1 MSLLIRDM
9 QYQLK
14 SFVSFWSLIMS
25 ISVLSMASVK
35 AQGIKFIGSEQS
47 IDKRSSLKVF
57 PSKDVEFKDQFNL
70 SFDLQISSN
79 SPIGYVFRIKEKSQ
93 KGIINL
99 YYDEENG
106 KAIFRLNEEGK
117 YGLITSTFDRA
128 TLLEQPWIGIKLNF
142 DLQAG
147 EITLKIADFPEQK
160 AKVNITSP
168 YAPTIFF
175 GKSDYMIDVPSM
187 SIRNLIV
194 GNDAEIYEFPL
205 KESEGNLLHDSN
217 AEIRGEVT
225 HGVWLVNKAYNWHK
239 LMQFQSET
247 EAGSEYNLKTRSVYY
262 FNRDS
267 IKIYN
272 LASGEIQKLKFAT
285 PCPVKLVRGNTFI
298 DEQTNKLYVYE
309 TFYNQPYDGPTIAS
323 LDLNTLEWTAQS
335 DDYFGNE
342 INHHGYLLLPNSTNF
357 LIFGGF
363 GAMRYSKEFSMYS
376 LKDKRWNKNI
386 PTTGTQIFP
395 RYFTSMGYSLTRK
408 KAFIFGGMG
417 NESGEHTVGRQYFYD
432 LYSFDLITNQ
442 VEKLW
447 AIDWKEKPFVP
458 ARGLVIPDDNYVYLL
473 GYPEHLTHS
482 FIKLRRFSLQDG
494 EYEQLGDSIPIY
506 SDKIS
511 TRAKL
516 YYDDHLNKLITIVQE
531 SDDDIRSDLTIY
543 SIDYPAIS
551 FSALHSFPNAK
562 NSTYFLPVI
571 CIGVGILLIIVF
583 FLIRR
588 RKKIAEEGIFGE
600 NEMDTVVSKPR
611 RKTNCI
617 YLFGDLTLINKQG
630 MDISHLLSSR
640 LKQVFCLILFHS
652 KETGISSTLL
662 SHLLWPDKPK
672 DKVKTSRGVAIN
684 NLRKVLNEL
693 QGVEIVYEEGHFRMV
708 FTTDCYCDYH
718 ALQEELKENPSELLS
733 QDLYKIIDR
742 GQFLLGIDD
751 PIFDQVKLELENQLL
766 SVLEKDLNNYIQLKQ
781 YPSAIQAG
789 ETILNIDT
797 INENAL
803 EKTLI
808 ALYASKNEDKAKKIY
823 TKFVDQFELTMG
835 EKFHHSFDQYW
846 K

>member
-1 MSLLIRDM
+1 MSLLIRDI

-25 ISVLSMASVK
+25 ISVLSMTSIK

-57 PSKDVEFKDQFNL
+57 PSKDVAFKDQFSL

-93 KGIINL
+93 KPIINL

-128 TLLEQPWIGIKLNF
+128 TLLEQPWVGIKLNF

-168 YAPTIFF
+168 YAPTIIF

-187 SIRNLIV
+187 SIRNLSV
-194 GNDAEIYEFPL
+194 GNDDKIYRFPL

-217 AEIRGEVT
+217 AVVRGEVT
-225 HGVWLVNKAYNWHK
+225 HGIWLVNKAYNWHK

-272 LASGEIQKLKFAT
+272 LATGEIQKLKFAT
-285 PCPVKLVRGNTFI
+285 SCPVKLIRGNTFI
-298 DEQTNKLYVYE
+298 DEQANKLYVYE
-309 TFYNQPYDGPTIAS
+309 TFYNLHYDGPTIAS
-323 LDLNTLEWTAQS
+323 LDLNTLEWTVQS
-335 DDYFGNE
+335 NDYFGNE

-363 GAMRYSKEFSMYS
+363 ASMHYSKEFSTYS
-376 LKDKRWNKNI
+376 LKDKRWRKNI
-386 PTTGTQIFP
+386 PTTGAQIFP
-395 RYFTSMGYSLTRK
+395 RYFTSMGYSTKRK

-417 NESGEHTVGRQYFYD
+417 NESGEHIVGRQYFYD
-432 LYSFDLITNQ
+432 LYSFDPITNH

-447 AIDWKEKPFVP
+447 AIDWKDKPFVP

-473 GYPEHLTHS
+473 GYPEHLTNS
-482 FIKLRRFSLQDG
+482 FIKLRRFSLHDG
-494 EYEQLGDSIPIY
+494 AYEQLGDSIPIY

-516 YYDDHLNKLITIVQE
+516 YYDDHLNKLISIVQE
-531 SDDDIRSDLTIY
+531 SDDDVRSDLTIY
-543 SIDYPAIS
+543 SIDFPAIS

-562 NSTYFLPVI
+562 GKNHYILLV
-571 CIGVGILLIIVF
+571 CIGLGVVLVIVF
-583 FLIRR
+583 LVIR
-588 RKKIAEEGIFGE
+588 RKKKTGE
-600 NEMDTVVSKPR
+600 NGALRETEIGTVVSRARPR
-611 RKTNCI
+611 TNCI
-617 YLFGDLTLINKQG
+617 YLFGDFTLINKQG
-630 MDISHLLSSR
+630 MDVSHLLSSR

-684 NLRKVLNEL
+684 NLRKVLHEL
-693 QGVEIVYEEGHFRMV
+693 EGVEIVYEEGRFRMI
-708 FTTDCYCDYH
+708 FTSDCYCDYH
-718 ALQEELKENPSELLS
+718 KLEEELEENPSELS

-751 PIFDQVKLELENQLL
+751 PIFDQVKLELENKLL
-766 SVLEKDLNNYIQLKQ
+766 NVLEKDLKNYIQLKQ
-781 YPSAIQAG
+781 YASAIQAG

-803 EKTLI
+803 EKI
-808 ALYASKNEDKAKKIY
+808 VFALHANKNEDKAKKIY

-835 EKFHHSFDQYW
+835 EKFQHSFDQYW